1 MEQPQL
7 VACWSNDMQPVINL
21 LAGFLALVLFNK
33 IQLEFNQ
40 IENVPHVDAEL
51 KLRLAPTMSD
61 CVSLSSSA
69 RQRSLLSII
78 SLSDWHLN

>member
-33 IQLEFNQ
+33 IQLELNQ
-40 IENVPHVDAEL
+40 IENVP
-51 KLRLAPTMSD
+51 
-61 CVSLSSSA
+61 
-69 RQRSLLSII
+69 Q
-78 SLSDWHLN
+78 